1 MRRTIA
7 RMRYPIAII
16 IAAFIVPECSNV
28 IAHIPYCGSIS
39 SHFYFPRL
47 IPLSTDRL
55 IPVPRIPSITDK
67 PV

>member
-7 RMRYPIAII
+7 RMRYPMANI

-28 IAHIPYCGSIS
+28 IAHIPYSGSIS
-39 SHFYFPRL
+39 SHFYFPRP
-47 IPLSTDRL
+47 ISLSTDPF
-55 IPVPRIPSITDK
+55 IPVPRMPSITDK